1 MNRFGVKDPAE
12 VLVLAW
18 DFTAELGAETLS
30 AVTSVTASVLAG
42 TDPSPASL
50 LSGAP
55 GISGASVTQIIQGG
69 VAGCDYQLK
78 AQVST
83 SGGRV
88 LVLSGLL
95 PLRVL

>member
-1 MNRFGVKDPAE
+1 MNLFDAKDPLE
-12 VLVLAW
+12 VVVLAF
-18 DFTAELGAETLS
+18 DFAAELGAETIS

-42 TDPSPASL
+42 ADPSPASM

-55 GISGASVTQIIQGG
+55 AIGGATVTQTIQGG
-69 VAGCDYQLK
+69 VAGVDYKLK
-78 AQVST
+78 AQIST

-95 PLRVL
+95 PMRVL